1 MENSLN
7 TAYDDAFRTMIE
19 KCDDLV
25 FPMLNYM
32 FGEHYGNGDQIIR
45 GSNEEFSQQDG
56 GRLKKRI
63 TDSQLVI
70 LSGGERKRYHIEC
83 ESSTKAEG
91 VLVRIFEYGSQ
102 IALDDAILSC
112 DEFRLAVNYPRAGVL
127 FLRNSTNV
135 PDKMTIEI
143 RTPDGKTCDYSVSVI
158 RENDFT
164 LDDMFDKELYFLLPF
179 YLFQYED
186 ELPRLNADQVYLQ
199 SLLDEYDGIADR
211 LNELVEAGKLSSRS
225 RYVIIQMI
233 KRVSDKLAMAQE
245 HVRQKVGDVMGGHV
259 IDLDIFQ
266 AEDKAK
272 ADGKAEGKAEGIIL
286 FIEDKRED
294 GIGED
299 IIKQKLIKHFK
310 LTNDEADAYLK
321 KETDKVVMG

>member
-112 DEFRLAVNYPRAGVL
+112 DEFRLVVNYPRAGVL

-272 ADGKAEGKAEGIIL
+272 AEGIII

-321 KETDKVVMG
+321 KEIDKVVMG

>member
-112 DEFRLAVNYPRAGVL
+112 DEFRLVVNYPRAGVL

-272 ADGKAEGKAEGIIL
+272 AEGKAEGIIL

-321 KETDKVVMG
+321 KEIDKVVMG

>member
-1 MENSLN
+1 
-7 TAYDDAFRTMIE
+7 
-19 KCDDLV
+19 
-25 FPMLNYM
+25 
-32 FGEHYGNGDQIIR
+32 
-45 GSNEEFSQQDG
+45 
-56 GRLKKRI
+56 
-63 TDSQLVI
+63 
-70 LSGGERKRYHIEC
+70 
-83 ESSTKAEG
+83 
-91 VLVRIFEYGSQ
+91 
-102 IALDDAILSC
+102 
-112 DEFRLAVNYPRAGVL
+112 
-127 FLRNSTNV
+127 
-135 PDKMTIEI
+135 MTIEI

>member
-112 DEFRLAVNYPRAGVL
+112 DEFRLVVNYPRAGVL

-272 ADGKAEGKAEGIIL
+272 AEGKAEGIIL

-321 KETDKVVMG
+321 KETDKVVVG

>member
-32 FGEHYGNGDQIIR
+32 FGEHYSNGDQIIR

-70 LSGGERKRYHIEC
+70 LSGGARKRYHIEC

-112 DEFRLAVNYPRAGVL
+112 DEFRLVVNYPRAGVL
-127 FLRNSTNV
+127 FLRNNTNV

-272 ADGKAEGKAEGIIL
+272 AEGIII

>member
-1 MENSLN
+1 
-7 TAYDDAFRTMIE
+7 
-19 KCDDLV
+19 
-25 FPMLNYM
+25 
-32 FGEHYGNGDQIIR
+32 
-45 GSNEEFSQQDG
+45 
-56 GRLKKRI
+56 
-63 TDSQLVI
+63 
-70 LSGGERKRYHIEC
+70 
-83 ESSTKAEG
+83 
-91 VLVRIFEYGSQ
+91 
-102 IALDDAILSC
+102 
-112 DEFRLAVNYPRAGVL
+112 
-127 FLRNSTNV
+127 
-135 PDKMTIEI
+135 MTIEI

-272 ADGKAEGKAEGIIL
+272 AEGIII

-321 KETDKVVMG
+321 KETDKVVVG

>member
-32 FGEHYGNGDQIIR
+32 FGEHYSDGDQIIR

-112 DEFRLAVNYPRAGVL
+112 DEFRLVVNYPRAGVL

-272 ADGKAEGKAEGIIL
+272 AEGKAEGIIL

-321 KETDKVVMG
+321 KETDKVVVG

>member
-112 DEFRLAVNYPRAGVL
+112 DEFRLVVNYPRAGVL

-143 RTPDGKTCDYSVSVI
+143 RTPDGRTCDYSVSVI

-272 ADGKAEGKAEGIIL
+272 AEGKAEGIIL

>member
-112 DEFRLAVNYPRAGVL
+112 DEFRLVVNYPRAGVL

-143 RTPDGKTCDYSVSVI
+143 RTSDGKTCDYSVSVI

-272 ADGKAEGKAEGIIL
+272 AEGIII

-321 KETDKVVMG
+321 KEIDKVVMG